1 MYSSKNLKR
10 IFVLV
15 ACLGLVALM
24 GCSPEVPE
32 KWKGLGLPLGEAE
45 LRLGEE
51 QNANHLSVEHLD
63 TSAHQE
69 ICEQY
74 KAKLKENGYKQ
85 DEEAENKSNTDIVVR
100 TMVSDGETV
109 RLQCRD
115 AADRAIVKL
124 DVQ

>member
-1 MYSSKNLKR
+1 MYSSKTLER
-10 IFVLV
+10 IFILL
-15 ACLGLVALM
+15 ACLGFVALM

-32 KWKGLGLPLGEAE
+32 KWKNMGLPLGEAE
-45 LRLGEE
+45 LRLGED
-51 QNANHLSVEHLD
+51 QNASQLSVEHLD

-74 KAKLKENGYKQ
+74 KAKLEEQGYKQ

-100 TMVSDGETV
+100 TMVKDAETV

-115 AADRAIVKL
+115 AADRAIVRL
-124 DVQ
+124 EVQ